1 SKVNART
8 GTPVATTLFTAVV
21 VSALAGVAR
30 LDEIAAL
37 ANAGTLA
44 AFTAVGICLVV
55 LRVREPNRERTFRTP
70 FAFIVGPLAALG
82 CIYLFISLPH
92 TTQLYFLAWNVV
104 GLVLYFAYSRRNALI
119 GR

>member
-1 SKVNART
+1 
-8 GTPVATTLFTAVV
+8 VATTLFSAAV

-55 LRVREPNRERTFRTP
+55 MRKRAPDAKRTFRTP
-70 FAFIVGPLAALG
+70 IAWFIGPAAALG
-82 CIYLFISLPH
+82 CIYLFISLPSS
-92 TTQLYFLAWNVV
+92 TQLYFLIWNVI
-104 GLVLYFAYSRRNALI
+104 GLAVYFLYSRRNALI

>member
-1 SKVNART
+1 
-8 GTPVATTLFTAVV
+8 VV

-55 LRVREPNRERTFRTP
+55 LRVREPNRERSFRTP
-70 FAFIVGPLAALG
+70 VAFVVGPLAALG